1 MGKADMSSVK
11 EISHKNMARAAEMLL
26 RASSAVAFTGAG
38 ISVASG
44 IPDYR
49 SPGGVWS
56 RWDPLEVA
64 SARSPV
70 QNPKKFWEFLLDAG
84 RTFNGVK
91 PNPAHIALAQME
103 ERGLIKGIVTQ
114 NIDGL
119 HTMAGSKK
127 VVEYHGNG
135 KRWYCNS
142 CHKEHAHEDM
152 QKVTAEDIP
161 VLCDE
166 CGGVVRPAIVLYG
179 ESIPPEAM
187 LEAEFLAAQ
196 ADLAFVIGTSGEVA
210 PFNSL
215 APTVKEKGGHVIEI
229 NLGPSANT
237 LGLFEFGIYGPAEN
251 ILPKILELTLSESA
265 S

>member
-1 MGKADMSSVK
+1 MDSVK
-11 EISHKNMARAAEMLL
+11 ETSRKNIAKAAELL
-26 RASSAVAFTGAG
+26 LSASSAVAFTGAG

-49 SPGGVWS
+49 SPGGVWT
-56 RWDPLEVA
+56 RWNPYEVA

-70 QNPKKFWEFLLDAG
+70 DNPKKFWEFLLDSG
-84 RTFNGVK
+84 KTFNGAK

-103 ERGLIKGIVTQ
+103 DKALIKGVITQ

-119 HTMAGSKK
+119 HLAAGSKT
-127 VVEYHGNG
+127 VVEFHGSG
-135 KRWYCNS
+135 SRWYCRS
-142 CHKEHAHEDM
+142 CNKEYAHEDM
-152 QKVTAEDIP
+152 KKVTPNQIP
-161 VLCDE
+161 VLCDD

-179 ESIPPEAM
+179 ESIPPEAQ
-187 LEAEFLAAQ
+187 LQAEFLTAQ
-196 ADLAFVIGTSGEVA
+196 ADLAFVVGTSGEVA

-215 APTVKEKGGHVIEI
+215 APKVKDNGGHVIEI

-237 LGLFEFGIYGPAEN
+237 LGLFDFGIYGPAEN
-251 ILPKILELTLSESA
+251 ILPKILQTALAETA